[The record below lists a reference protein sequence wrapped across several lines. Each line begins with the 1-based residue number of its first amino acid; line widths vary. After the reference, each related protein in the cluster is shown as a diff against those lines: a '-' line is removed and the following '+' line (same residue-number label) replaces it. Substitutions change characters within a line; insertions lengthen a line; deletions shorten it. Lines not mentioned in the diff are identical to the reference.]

1 MAHNTFYYV
10 VWIENGEHK
19 KLQLCGMEACMNYIC
34 DVLKP
39 KGTCS
44 QFQIAKTETYDFG
57 V

>member
-44 QFQIAKTETYDFG
+44 QYQIAKTETYDI
-57 V
+57 